1 LRVLL
6 PALKTDVGVTV
17 SRAFTRPSKRDD
29 RAEELREGMALDTSL
44 IGKPTG
50 AHRVTIERGPVSNF
64 ARALKDENPVYHD
77 RAAAKAAGFDDIPAP
92 PTWSFA
98 MQFWGRFAEQ
108 QPDDPTGGEN
118 PMHTVMGQLFAKGGM
133 VLHGEQEFEYHRA
146 IEVGDVLLGEGRIV
160 DIYEKE
166 SKGRTMTFIVTETVW
181 RDEKSGEPAV
191 TDRFNL
197 IHRS

>member
-1 LRVLL
+1 M
-6 PALKTDVGVTV
+6 
-17 SRAFTRPSKRDD
+17 
-29 RAEELREGMALDTSL
+29 EEEKASMPVDTSY

-50 AHRVTIERGPVSNF
+50 AHSVTVERGPVSNF

-77 RAAAKAAGFDDIPAP
+77 PAAARAAGFDDIPAP

-98 MQFWGRFAEQ
+98 MQFWGRFPEQ

-118 PMHTVMGQLFAKGGM
+118 PMHKVMSELFAKGGM
-133 VLHGEQEFEYHRA
+133 VLHGEQEFEYHRP
-146 IEVGDVLLGEGRIV
+146 IVVGETLLGEGRIV
-160 DIYEKE
+160 DMYEKE

>member
-6 PALKTDVGVTV
+6 LALKTDVGVTV

-50 AHRVTIERGPVSNF
+50 AHRVRIERGPVSNF

-77 RAAAKAAGFDDIPAP
+77 PAAAKAAGFDDIPAP

-118 PMHTVMGQLFAKGGM
+118 PMHKVMGQLFAKGGM
-133 VLHGEQEFEYHRA
+133 VLHGEQEFEYHRP
-146 IEVGDVLLGEGRIV
+146 IEVGDVLLGAGRIV

-181 RDEKSGEPAV
+181 RDETSGEPAV